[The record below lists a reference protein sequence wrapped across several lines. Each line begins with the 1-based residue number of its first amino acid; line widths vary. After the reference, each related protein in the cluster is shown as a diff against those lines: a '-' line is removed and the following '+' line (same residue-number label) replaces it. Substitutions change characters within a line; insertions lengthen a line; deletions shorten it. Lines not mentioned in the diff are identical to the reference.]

1 MGPQEATWLSKVAE
15 LLGNRFELG
24 HALFSLDRN
33 AWSRAWGWA
42 WGTVQKPG
50 IGQGVPSQSRRPW
63 EPPVSGWAPCA
74 HSCNGRSVLHTHLP
88 NRTGQAGRQ
97 AVTPPSLLHT
107 WRLKDPPSPAQGLC
121 RLTPCVNLPSHPDPA
136 DGSGGAP
143 SGSQSP
149 WEFIQEFVSPRWS
162 SV

>member
-1 MGPQEATWLSKVAE
+1 M
-15 LLGNRFELG
+15 
-24 HALFSLDRN
+24 
-33 AWSRAWGWA
+33 
-42 WGTVQKPG
+42 
-50 IGQGVPSQSRRPW
+50 
-63 EPPVSGWAPCA
+63 SGWAPCA

-136 DGSGGAP
+136 DSSGGAP
-143 SGSQSP
+143 SVPQRKKSGFSAEWRDPSLPDPQGLPSRCEHPLVPRVPGSSSKNSCP
-149 WEFIQEFVSPRWS
+149 LDGLLYSLLFIRRKIGSYAKGVGDRI
-162 SV
+162 